1 MACLLFA
8 YQSADAFAHLA
19 SRLVG
24 EGQGQDVPGF
34 EAVLLQQIGYLVGQH
49 ARLARTGTGNHQL
62 RPVAIFHRFALT
74 LVQLFQQ

>member
-19 SRLVG
+19 SCLVG

-49 ARLARTGTGNHQL
+49 TRLARASSGYH
-62 RPVAIFHRFALT
+62 
-74 LVQLFQQ
+74 